1 MRAGPTGFHD
11 VRETNLGVVL
21 RAVRTRAPCSRA
33 TVAAATG
40 LNKTTV
46 SSLVADLIARGLL
59 RETGESAERRVG
71 RPGVM
76 LALDDLTIAAIGVE
90 VNVDYLSVVAVDLLE
105 RDLVT
110 RHIAFDARSAGPD
123 SCARRIVAAV
133 ESVVADPAL
142 RHRTVIGLSVAVPGL
157 VDSPSGVVTRAP
169 NLAWRGTPLRSR
181 LQELMTAA
189 DLAPMPVLVDNDA
202 NLGAVA
208 EYRSGHLARTG
219 DLVYITGEV
228 GIGAGVLTNGEL
240 LRGSAGF
247 AGEIGHVHMLD
258 HGPLCGCGRRGCL
271 EALAGIEAILR
282 AALPDRFPDGTPAR
296 AGVGGLVGTAVER
309 ATAGDPAAVEALH
322 GAGTW
327 LGRGAAMLVNLVNP
341 GAVVLG
347 GYFVPL
353 APWLLSSCRAAVRE
367 LAFAP
372 DAGNCV
378 VDTSE
383 LGLSAAA
390 RGGAM
395 AMIDAMESGR
405 LPLPPPQQEQERE
418 QEHAAADE
426 GPSRT

>member
-1 MRAGPTGFHD
+1 MREMRVGPTGFHD

-21 RAVRTRAPCSRA
+21 RAVRTHAPCSRA
-33 TVAAATG
+33 AVAAATG

-59 RETGESAERRVG
+59 RETGESDERRVG

-110 RHIAFDARSAGPD
+110 RHVTFDARSAGPD
-123 SCARRIVAAV
+123 ASAARIATAV
-133 ESVVADPAL
+133 HEVVADPAL
-142 RHRTVIGLSVAVPGL
+142 RRRSVIGLSVAVPGL
-157 VDSPSGVVTRAP
+157 VDSPAGVVTRAP
-169 NLAWRGTPLRSR
+169 NLAWRGTPLRS
-181 LQELMTAA
+181 LLKELMGA
-189 DLAPMPVLVDNDA
+189 DGPATMPILVDNDA

-208 EYRSGHLARTG
+208 EYRGGHLARTG

-228 GIGAGVLTNGEL
+228 GIGAGVLMNGEL

-247 AGEIGHVHMLD
+247 AGEIGHVRMVED
-258 HGPLCGCGRRGCL
+258 GPACGCGRRGCL

-282 AALPDRFPDGTPAR
+282 TALPDRFPAGDLAR
-296 AGVGGLVGTAVER
+296 ADLGDLVMTAVER
-309 ATAGDPAAVEALH
+309 ATAEDAAAVDALH
-322 GAGTW
+322 TAGAW

-341 GAVVLG
+341 AAVVLG

-353 APWLLSSCRAAVRE
+353 APWLLPSCRPALRE

-372 DAGNCV
+372 DAGGCV
-378 VDTSE
+378 VETSV
-383 LGLSAAA
+383 LGLTAAA
-390 RGGAM
+390 RGGAV
-395 AMIDAMESGR
+395 AMVDAMESGR
-405 LPLPPPQQEQERE
+405 LPLPPPRDGG
-418 QEHAAADE
+418 AFAADE
-426 GPSRT
+426 GAS

>member
-1 MRAGPTGFHD
+1 MKDLRAGPTGFHD

-21 RAVRTRAPCSRA
+21 RAVRTLAPCSRA
-33 TVAAATG
+33 AVAAATG

-76 LALDDLTIAAIGVE
+76 LALDELTIAAIGVE

-105 RDLVT
+105 RSLIT

-123 SCARRIVAAV
+123 ACAHRIVEAV
-133 ESVVADPAL
+133 RSVADAPAL
-142 RHRTVIGLSVAVPGL
+142 RHRTLIGLSVAVPGL
-157 VDSPSGVVTRAP
+157 VDSPRGVVTRAP

-181 LQELMTAA
+181 LEELMEPAGPP
-189 DLAPMPVLVDNDA
+189 PMPVLVDNDA

-208 EYRSGHLARTG
+208 EYRGGHLARTG

-228 GIGAGVLTNGEL
+228 GIGAGVLMNGEL

-247 AGEIGHVHMLD
+247 AGEIGHVRMVED
-258 HGPLCGCGRRGCL
+258 GPPCGCGRRGCL

-282 AALPDRFPDGTPAR
+282 AALPDRFPAGALSR
-296 AGVGGLVGTAVER
+296 ADLADLVDSAVQR
-309 ATAGDPAAVEALH
+309 ATAQDPVAVDALH
-322 GAGTW
+322 TAGSW
-327 LGRGAAMLVNLVNP
+327 LGRGAATLVNLVNP

-353 APWLLSSCRAAVRE
+353 APWLLPACRPAVRE
-367 LAFAP
+367 LSFAP
-372 DAGNCV
+372 DAGGCV
-378 VDTSE
+378 VETSE

-390 RGGAM
+390 QGGAV
-395 AMIDAMESGR
+395 AMVDAMESGR
-405 LPLPPPQQEQERE
+405 LPLPPPQ
-418 QEHAAADE
+418 AGSADE
-426 GPSRT
+426 GAS

>member
-1 MRAGPTGFHD
+1 MRARPTGFHD

-21 RAVRTRAPCSRA
+21 RAVRTLAPCSRA
-33 TVAAATG
+33 AVAAATG

-123 SCARRIVAAV
+123 ACARRIAAAV
-133 ESVVADPAL
+133 ESVAADPAL
-142 RHRTVIGLSVAVPGL
+142 RRRSLIGLSVAVPGL
-157 VDSPSGVVTRAP
+157 VDSPAGVVTRAP
-169 NLAWRGTPLRSR
+169 NLAWRGTPLRAR
-181 LQELMTAA
+181 LEELLERGG
-189 DLAPMPVLVDNDA
+189 LAPLPVLVDNDA

-208 EYRSGHLARTG
+208 EYRGGHLASTG

-228 GIGAGVLTNGEL
+228 GIGAGVLMNGEL

-247 AGEIGHVHMLD
+247 AGEIGHVRMVED
-258 HGPLCGCGRRGCL
+258 GPECGCGRHGCL

-282 AALPDRFPDGTPAR
+282 AALPDRFPGSALTR
-296 AGVGGLVGTAVER
+296 ADLADLVDTAVER
-309 ATAGDPAAVEALH
+309 ADSGDPVAVDALETAGA
-322 GAGTW
+322 W
-327 LGRGAAMLVNLVNP
+327 LGRGAATLVNLVNP

-353 APWLLSSCRAAVRE
+353 APWLLPSCRAAVRE

-372 DAGNCV
+372 EAGGCLV
-378 VDTSE
+378 ETSA

-390 RGGAM
+390 RGGAV
-395 AMIDAMESGR
+395 AMVDAMESGR
-405 LPLPPPQQEQERE
+405 LPLPPPRAGGV
-418 QEHAAADE
+418 AAADE
-426 GPSRT
+426 GAS